1 MVRVEL
7 LFVRHGYSCA
17 NAWKKKQMGLHWLY
31 ADPELTKEGIQ
42 LCEERRSVLESLVD
56 SYFPGHSYTI
66 GTSSMIRTQQTAYH
80 MFLKGAHHKTY
91 TIFPHI
97 GEVGI
102 DVSNF
107 PLAAEKQRDLLGP
120 SVTGH
125 LDKDLRGS
133 TNYYNKSNWPL
144 FVKWLHHEG
153 KHHLFKTDDDVYRAV
168 LFSHGKFIRDSLR
181 QPKANN
187 NDVFF
192 VRLDTETGDLLET
205 KKCTEF
211 PEPPTASVDGCRI
224 HKHVHYL
231 TGASSPESKTNTKTK
246 TKKTKTKTR
255 RNSRNNSSS
264 NTRKNNNNNNTTHRR
279 R

>member
-31 ADPELTKEGIQ
+31 ADPELTKEGIE
-42 LCEERRSVLESLVD
+42 LCEERRGVLESLVD
-56 SYFPGHSYTI
+56 SYFPRHSYTI

-91 TIFPHI
+91 SVFPHI

-102 DVSNF
+102 DVSNY
-107 PLAAEKQRDLLGP
+107 PLAAEKQRAFLGP

-192 VRLDTETGDLLET
+192 VRLDTDSGDLLET

-231 TGASSPESKTNTKTK
+231 TGASLPETTTKTKTATRKKTKSKTNTKTK
-246 TKKTKTKTR
+246 TKTK
-255 RNSRNNSSS
+255 
-264 NTRKNNNNNNTTHRR
+264 TTHRR